1 LSQLV
6 SLKLCVTGGSTRLC
20 SQARALI
27 CRAARRFKIKS
38 AASVRRPPARGA
50 LPRPARRGEVPHQTW
65 RRAFDDDPA
74 GQLFGPI
81 GSETGFSGR
90 YAAALAAVI
99 CSSTTSA

>member
-1 LSQLV
+1 V
-6 SLKLCVTGGSTRLC
+6 SFKLCVTGGSTRLC

-27 CRAARRFKIKS
+27 CRAARRFEINS
-38 AASVRRPPARGA
+38 GIGEAPAS
-50 LPRPARRGEVPHQTW
+50 ARRTSEAGAARRSPHQTW